1 MPELP
6 EVETIKNTVAAA
18 VDGAVIRNAIVK
30 QPRLRELVPADFA
43 ERIRGAKIIK
53 LRRIAKYM
61 LMDLDNGLT
70 IIWHFGMSGKIRIES
85 TLLPAPEK
93 HDHVIIETDKGV
105 IYYNDA
111 RRFGLMLLCESDKLP
126 QHHCFKNVGLDPW
139 DANLTPQYL
148 LTALANRKCAI
159 KLALLNQEIICGI
172 GNIYA
177 SEILYRARIRPDR
190 AGESITESEATEIIK
205 YTRIILEEAIKAG
218 GSTIH
223 DYRRPDGDIGY
234 FQQHHCVYDKAGKRC
249 PDCKCDIAKTG
260 GIRKIVQGGRSTFY
274 CPTLQK

>member
-18 VDGAVIRNAIVK
+18 VDGAVIRNVIVK

-43 ERIRGAKIIK
+43 ERIRGAKIIN

-61 LMDLDNGLT
+61 LMDLSNGLT

-85 TLLPAPEK
+85 TLLPQSEK
-93 HDHVIIETDKGV
+93 HDHIIIETDKGV
-105 IYYNDA
+105 IYYNDT
-111 RRFGLMLLCESDKLP
+111 RRFGLVLLGESTKLR
-126 QHHCFKNVGLDPW
+126 QHHCFQNVGLDPW
-139 DANLTPQYL
+139 DANLTPKYL
-148 LTALANRKCAI
+148 LSKLANRKCAI
-159 KLALLNQEIICGI
+159 KLSLLNQEIISGI

-177 SEILYRARIRPDR
+177 SEILYRARIRPER
-190 AGESITESEATEIIK
+190 ESCAVSESEAKEIIK
-205 YTRIILEEAIKAG
+205 YTRMILEEAIKAG

-274 CPTLQK
+274 CSTLQK

>member
-61 LMDLDNGLT
+61 LMDLSNGLT

-85 TLLPAPEK
+85 TLLPQSEK
-93 HDHVIIETDKGV
+93 HDHIIIETDKGV
-105 IYYNDA
+105 IYYNDT
-111 RRFGLMLLCESDKLP
+111 RRFGLVLLGESTKLR
-126 QHHCFKNVGLDPW
+126 QHHCFQNVGLDPW
-139 DANLTPQYL
+139 DANLTPKYL
-148 LTALANRKCAI
+148 LSKLANRKCAI
-159 KLALLNQEIICGI
+159 KLSLLNQEIISGI

-177 SEILYRARIRPDR
+177 SEILYRARIRPER
-190 AGESITESEATEIIK
+190 ESCAVSESEAKEIIK
-205 YTRIILEEAIKAG
+205 YTRMILEEAIKAG

-274 CPTLQK
+274 CSTLQK

>member
-6 EVETIKNTVAAA
+6 EVETIKNTVAVA
-18 VDGAVIRNAIVK
+18 VGGAIILDVLVN

-53 LRRIAKYM
+53 LRRVAKYM

-70 IIWHFGMSGKIRIES
+70 IIWHFGMSGKIRIEHTNPIKS
-85 TLLPAPEK
+85 EK

-111 RRFGLMLLCESDKLP
+111 RRFGLVLLCESAKLT
-126 QHHCFKNVGLDPW
+126 QHHCFKNIGFDPW
-139 DANLTPQYL
+139 DVNLTPQSL
-148 LTALANRKCAI
+148 LNALKKRKCAI
-159 KLALLNQEIICGI
+159 KLSLLNQEIIAGI

-190 AGESITESEATEIIK
+190 PSESICQNEADDIIK
-205 YTRIILEEAIKAG
+205 QTRIVLEQAIKAG

-223 DYRRPDGDIGY
+223 DYKRPDGDIGY
-234 FQQHHCVYDKAGKRC
+234 FQQQHCVYGKTGQRC
-249 PDCKCDIAKTG
+249 PHCVCNFEKTG
-260 GIRKIVQGGRSTFY
+260 GIRKIEQGGRSTFY